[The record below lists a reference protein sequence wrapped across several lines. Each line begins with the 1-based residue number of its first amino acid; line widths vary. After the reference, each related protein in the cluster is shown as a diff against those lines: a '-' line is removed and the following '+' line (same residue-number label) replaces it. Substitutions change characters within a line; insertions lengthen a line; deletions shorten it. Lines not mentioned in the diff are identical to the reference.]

1 MDNGNGGPA
10 NRIAQGFEHISESVD
25 FNPERL
31 QDPNRKEQD
40 PGTNQEKVGNNPNQN
55 NDAYLDPSMLGTA
68 TVQAMQYGN
77 QELNP
82 ALGQV
87 ISEGEAGMKTLTE
100 DQVLATETGTMRFQ
114 KNGVT
119 SEQEQRLDNL
129 KKEPNL
135 YRQSVDFIKISKQ
148 SLSSSFAD
156 RAYLSGGAK

>member
-10 NRIAQGFEHISESVD
+10 NRIAQGFETISDQVD

-31 QDPNRKEQD
+31 QDPNQKEQD
-40 PGTNQEKVGNNPNQN
+40 SRINKDVLNNPNEEN
-55 NDAYLDPSMLGTA
+55 THLDPSMLGTA
-68 TVQAMQYGN
+68 TVQATQFGN

-87 ISEGEAGMKTLTE
+87 VSEGEAGMKNLTE
-100 DQVLATETGTMRFQ
+100 NEVLATETGVMKFQ

-119 SEQEQRLDNL
+119 KEQEQRLDTL

-135 YRQSVDFIKISKQ
+135 FRQNVEFIKASKQ

-156 RAYLSGGAK
+156 RAYLAGGDK

>member
-1 MDNGNGGPA
+1 MNNGNGGPA
-10 NRIAQGFEHISESVD
+10 NRIAQGFENISDSVD

-31 QDPNRKEQD
+31 QDPNQKEQD
-40 PGTNQEKVGNNPNQN
+40 PGVNQELVGNNPNQN
-55 NDAYLDPSMLGTA
+55 GGAYLDPSMLGTA

-87 ISEGEAGMKTLTE
+87 VSEGETGMKSLSE
-100 DQVLATETGTMRFQ
+100 DQILATETGVMKFQ

-119 SEQEQRLDNL
+119 KEQEEKLDNL

-156 RAYLSGGAK
+156 RAYLTGGGK